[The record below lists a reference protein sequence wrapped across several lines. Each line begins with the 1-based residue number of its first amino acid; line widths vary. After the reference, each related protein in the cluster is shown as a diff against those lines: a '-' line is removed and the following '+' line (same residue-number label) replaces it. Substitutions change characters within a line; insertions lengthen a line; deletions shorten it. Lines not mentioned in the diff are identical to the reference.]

1 MAEKKQEKHQT
12 RWIVSVVVIVVVLIA
27 GVFTYNRYTAGNS
40 AGGTTSKNDHY
51 VLRLA
56 DESGVCEAPQQI
68 AIAKGFFKKVGLK
81 YQLVKLSADTNG
93 LDAVTA
99 NKVDASNTMLAALV
113 QPLAN
118 GANLKITT
126 GLHTGCV
133 SILTGKNSK
142 ITSAQQLKGKKIGV
156 AEVAGSEA
164 TFTKRYLANA
174 GLNVTTNNSSVQF
187 VTYDTSD
194 LPIALSKG
202 QVDAIAI
209 EDPDTEIA
217 VKQYGFHILASMA
230 STKPFNTQYCCVAY
244 VSDQL
249 AQQHPEIARKYT
261 LAMQEA
267 TKWVAK
273 HQAEAARIQVQDKY
287 VAGNPLTNLAA
298 MKTYNW
304 EASYNGGKQDFL
316 QVAES
321 LQKIGVV
328 SKDVDVNALVNHS
341 FLKEKG
347 VQ

>member
-1 MAEKKQEKHQT
+1 MAERKQRKHLT
-12 RWIVSVVVIVVVLIA
+12 RWIVSIVIIVAVVIASIV
-27 GVFTYNRYTAGNS
+27 TYNRYT
-40 AGGTTSKNDHY
+40 TSHAASGATIKKDHY

-56 DESGVCEAPQQI
+56 DETGVCGAPQQI
-68 AIAKGFFKKVGLK
+68 AVAKKFFKKVGLNYK
-81 YQLVKLSADTNG
+81 IVKLSADTNG
-93 LDAVTA
+93 IDAITA

-118 GANLKITT
+118 GARLKITT

-133 SILTGKNSK
+133 SILTGKGTK
-142 ITSAQQLKGKKIGV
+142 ITSAKQLKGKKIGV

-174 GLNVTTNNSSVQF
+174 GLNVSTKNSDVQF
-187 VTYDTSD
+187 VTYDASD

-217 VKQYGFHILASMA
+217 VKHYGFHILASMA
-230 STKPFNTQYCCVAY
+230 NTKPFNTQYCCVAY

-267 TKWVAK
+267 TNWVAK
-273 HQAEAARIQVQDKY
+273 HRTETARIQVKDKY
-287 VAGNPLTNLAA
+287 AAGNPLTNLAA

-304 EASYNGGKQDFL
+304 KASYNGGKSNFV
-316 QVAES
+316 QVAHS

-328 SKDVDVNALVNHS
+328 DKNVDVKALVNHS
-341 FLKEKG
+341 FLKVKG
-347 VQ
+347 VR